1 MTPGVEKSTCGPGK
15 HPSLGNMWEEDGA
28 SVACVSLSSDASGES
43 PGDGLQESRKLPGT
57 PGWSRKPLTLL
68 AFEDFLEEVASQEH
82 FKLWEGHG
90 FSNGHS

>member
-1 MTPGVEKSTCGPGK
+1 MAG
-15 HPSLGNMWEEDGA
+15 
-28 SVACVSLSSDASGES
+28 VSLSSDASVES

-57 PGWSRKPLTLL
+57 PGWSRKPLTQL
-68 AFEDFLEEVASQEH
+68 ALEDFLEEVASQEH